1 MKKLFFTTALLT
13 TVIAGFSACAPKNE
27 PNASNATT
35 APTPTPTPA
44 PATATQ
50 PSTGGTA
57 IAGLKIQAT
66 LGDTFYSA
74 AVNPISIEYANPNNL
89 VFELNKG
96 AAFLPTD
103 STSKPN
109 EKGIVT
115 AVKEKEVILTVSDTS
130 LKTSQVFKFA
140 VKELPTMSEN
150 LEAAYLMVENLKAGE
165 VAAKEFAAAKMLNI
179 KFEGVPHTIYC
190 EVDRYS
196 YWYQTKKQDPIVMS
210 GLTSK
215 IDVSSQVKKATT
227 LAKKGD
233 TYTFKDVFIKC
244 PGMLMG
250 KKISEAVFKIK

>member
-1 MKKLFFTTALLT
+1 MKKMLFYSALFAAI
-13 TVIAGFSACAPKNE
+13 IAGLSACAPKTE
-27 PNASNATT
+27 PNT
-35 APTPTPTPA
+35 ANTTPTPV
-44 PATATQ
+44 TATQ

-74 AVNPISIEYANPNNL
+74 AVNPINIEYANPNNL

-96 AAFLPTD
+96 ANFLPTD

-115 AVKEKEVILTVSDTS
+115 AIKEKEVTLTVSDTS

-150 LEAAYLMVENLKAGE
+150 LEAAYLMVENFKAGE
-165 VAAKEFAAAKMLNI
+165 VAAKEFAVAKTLNI

-190 EVDRYS
+190 EVDKYS
-196 YWYQTKKQDPIVMS
+196 HWYQTKKQDPILMM
-210 GLTSK
+210 GMGNK
-215 IDVSSQVKKATT
+215 IKSQIEIATKR
-227 LAKKGD
+227 AQKGD
-233 TYTFKDVFIKC
+233 TYGFQDVFIKC
-244 PGMLMG
+244 PGMVVG
-250 KKISEAVFKIK
+250 KKISDAVFKIK